1 MKGHDEAAAG
11 VIFDIDHFS
20 THDGP
25 GIRSVVYFKGCP
37 LRCVWCHSPESQS
50 FAPEPLRVVDRCR
63 RCAQCA
69 GAQCLSGAW
78 SLCGRTVQAPEVLDE
93 LLPDKVFFDAS
104 GGGVTLSGG
113 EPLAQPAFALALLA
127 GLREAG
133 IHTVVESSGMGP
145 WADLAALSQYTDL
158 FYYDIK
164 AVASEKHRR
173 FTGSD
178 NALIV
183 DNLARLAR
191 LRDGEGIVLR
201 APLIPGY
208 NDGDVDLAAL
218 YALALECGVQTVHLL
233 PYNISAA
240 AKYEWLDRPYAPGI
254 LPRQSAERLEALHLL
269 APCSL
274 TVSVQ

>member
-1 MKGHDEAAAG
+1 MTERDTTG

-25 GIRSVVYFKGCP
+25 GIRAVVYLKGCP

-63 RCAQCA
+63 HCAQCA
-69 GAQCLSGAW
+69 GAKCPSGAW
-78 SLCGRTVQAPEVLDE
+78 SLCGRAVQAPEVLGE
-93 LLPDKVFFDAS
+93 LLPDKVFFDSS

-127 GLREAG
+127 GLRQAG
-133 IHTVVESSGMGP
+133 IHTVVESSGMGS

-164 AVASEKHRR
+164 AVTQEKHRR

-178 NALIV
+178 NDLILG
-183 DNLARLAR
+183 NLARLAR
-191 LRDGEGIVLR
+191 LRGGEGIVLR

-208 NDGDVDLAAL
+208 NDGDEDLEAL
-218 YALALECGVQTVHLL
+218 YALALARGVQTVHLL

-254 LPRQSAERLEALHLL
+254 LPRQSAERLEALRLL

>member
-1 MKGHDEAAAG
+1 MKERDEAATG

-25 GIRSVVYFKGCP
+25 GIRAVVYFKGCP

-63 RCAQCA
+63 RCDECA
-69 GAQCLSGAW
+69 GAQCPSGAW
-78 SLCGRTVQAPEVLDE
+78 SLCGRAATAPEVLGE
-93 LLPDKVFFDAS
+93 LLPDKVFFDSS

-145 WADLAALSQYTDL
+145 WADMAALSQYTDL

-191 LRDGEGIVLR
+191 LRGGEGIVLR

-254 LPRQSAERLEALHLL
+254 LPRQRAERLEALRLL

>member
-1 MKGHDEAAAG
+1 MTERDTTG

-25 GIRSVVYFKGCP
+25 GIRAVVYLKGCP

-63 RCAQCA
+63 HCAQCA
-69 GAQCLSGAW
+69 GAQCSSGAW
-78 SLCGRTVQAPEVLDE
+78 SLCGRTVHMREVLEE

-113 EPLAQPAFALALLA
+113 EPLAQPAFALALLV
-127 GLREAG
+127 GLRQAG
-133 IHTVVESSGMGP
+133 IHTVLESSGMGP

-164 AVASEKHRR
+164 AVTPEKHRR

-178 NALIV
+178 NDLILG
-183 DNLARLAR
+183 NLARLAR
-191 LRDGEGIVLR
+191 LRGGEGIVLR

-208 NDGDVDLAAL
+208 NDGDEDLAAL
-218 YALALECGVQTVHLL
+218 YALALARGVHTVHLL

-254 LPRQSAERLEALHLL
+254 LPRQSAERLEALRLL